1 MMLELAKAERLLI
14 AQIVNI
20 KLDSATLRDHI
31 LLEDIF
37 HAVKP
42 FEIKV
47 PMPPDFVSREDKHL
61 FEKYENKRLAEI
73 EDEDHKKIL
82 SEAVR
87 KAKEEETKLYTQLD
101 ETEGVEFS
109 HEQIKTLKDF
119 FEHDQ
124 RPFPREYHEAII
136 SLHSKL
142 NA

>member
-1 MMLELAKAERLLI
+1 MQVELAKAERLLV

-31 LLEDIF
+31 LLEGIF

-47 PMPPDFVSREDKHL
+47 PMPPDFVEEDKKYL
-61 FEKYENKRLAEI
+61 FEEYENKKLSDI
-73 EDEDHKKIL
+73 EDPEHKAAL

-87 KAKEEETKLYTQLD
+87 RAKEEEIKLYSNLE
-101 ETEGVEFS
+101 ETEGIELT
-109 HEQIKTLKDF
+109 HEQMKTLKDF
-119 FEHDQ
+119 IENDK

-136 SLHSKL
+136 SLNSKL